1 MNESQDDVSFN
12 ESHTEVSMNMNES
25 QNTTGEFQNMSE
37 MEEEIDEGSD
47 FEMDDREMESKC
59 EEEEEAINEED
70 LSMEGVKVEEEKQAV
85 IKDDGFQEEIH
96 FYKEQ
101 GSVEEKIHLLADA
114 KTITLITDEEKM
126 KPMDQNEMKN
136 RGKRISVDNDEEK
149 TNIEYESTSVA
160 GLSDAALQGSTQ
172 STSNVENVESKS
184 SETNQKGANEDC
196 TIQPSKILSLV
207 QLAKNVC
214 VNMNIDIPVNNSI
227 TDVHEAHAPSPLVL
241 PKTTVNAYVF
251 NENPVA
257 EFHAARQG
265 ISSTQLKTTKE
276 TKSNMSS
283 ENSSLVTN
291 KDSSS
296 VLRESMEITS
306 SVTGDSSPEDILDKY
321 DLGTEKDSR
330 KSETP
335 SLFLCGQYMSVSS
348 GSECPVISYGGRKR
362 RRYVDTEDDGSRGIE
377 EENEQ
382 KRREDENAK
391 DITSSSPSVFKSSS
405 NLRKSGLHSH
415 LDPVSMFQQL

>member
-12 ESHTEVSMNMNES
+12 ESHTEVSMNMNELK
-25 QNTTGEFQNMSE
+25 NTTDEFQNMSE

-47 FEMDDREMESKC
+47 FELDDREMENKC
-59 EEEEEAINEED
+59 EVEEEVSNEGD
-70 LSMEGVKVEEEKQAV
+70 LSMEGVINEEEKQAV
-85 IKDDGFQEEIH
+85 NKDDDFQEEIH

-101 GSVEEKIHLLADA
+101 GSVEEKIHLLEDA
-114 KTITLITDEEKM
+114 KTITLLTDEEEM
-126 KPMDQNEMKN
+126 KPMDQNEMQN
-136 RGKRISVDNDEEK
+136 RGKRISFDDEEK
-149 TNIEYESTSVA
+149 MNIEYESTSVA
-160 GLSDAALQGSTQ
+160 GLSDAALQGSAQ
-172 STSNVENVESKS
+172 STSNIENVETKS

-196 TIQPSKILSLV
+196 TLPPSKILSLV

-214 VNMNIDIPVNNSI
+214 VHMNIDIPANNSI
-227 TDVHEAHAPSPLVL
+227 TDVPEAPVPSSLDENSLVV
-241 PKTTVNAYVF
+241 PKTTYVF
-251 NENPVA
+251 NENHVA

-265 ISSTQLKTTKE
+265 ISTQLKITKE
-276 TKSNMSS
+276 TKSNLCS
-283 ENSSLVTN
+283 ENTSLVTN
-291 KDSSS
+291 KDSTSL
-296 VLRESMEITS
+296 LRESMEITS
-306 SVTGDSSPEDILDKY
+306 SVTGDSSPEDILEKY
-321 DLGTEKDSR
+321 DLGTKKDSR

-348 GSECPVISYGGRKR
+348 GSECPVISYGGQKR
-362 RRYVDTEDDGSRGIE
+362 QRYVDTEDDDSRGIE

-415 LDPVSMFQQL
+415 LHPVSMFQQL

>member
-12 ESHTEVSMNMNES
+12 ESHTEVSMNMNEL
-25 QNTTGEFQNMSE
+25 QNTTDEFQNMSE

-59 EEEEEAINEED
+59 EVEEQASNEGD
-70 LSMEGVKVEEEKQAV
+70 LSMEGVIIEEEKQAV
-85 IKDDGFQEEIH
+85 IKDDDFQEEIH

-101 GSVEEKIHLLADA
+101 GSVEEKIHLLEDA
-114 KTITLITDEEKM
+114 KTITLLTDEEKM

-136 RGKRISVDNDEEK
+136 RGKRISVDIDEEK
-149 TNIEYESTSVA
+149 MDIEYESTSVA
-160 GLSDAALQGSTQ
+160 GLSDAALQGSAQ
-172 STSNVENVESKS
+172 STSNIENVETKS
-184 SETNQKGANEDC
+184 SETNQNGANEDC
-196 TIQPSKILSLV
+196 ILPPSKILSLV

-214 VNMNIDIPVNNSI
+214 VHMNIDIPANNSI
-227 TDVHEAHAPSPLVL
+227 TDLPEAHVPSSLDENSLVA
-241 PKTTVNAYVF
+241 PKTTYVF
-251 NENPVA
+251 NENHVA

-265 ISSTQLKTTKE
+265 ISTQLKI
-276 TKSNMSS
+276 TKSDMCS
-283 ENSSLVTN
+283 ENTSLVTN
-291 KDSSS
+291 KDSTSL
-296 VLRESMEITS
+296 LRDLEFMEITS
-306 SVTGDSSPEDILDKY
+306 SVTSDSSPEDILEKY

-362 RRYVDTEDDGSRGIE
+362 QRYVDTEGDGSKGIE

-382 KRREDENAK
+382 KRREDENTK

-415 LDPVSMFQQL
+415 LDPVSMFQQF